1 MLGYK
6 IIAIIEIKHLTLFL
20 IFISLSSVLSKVCH
34 PNNKNLPLGKFHV
47 IHYHIDTGLHQQN
60 FQKEKTIFLFIFI
73 INICSSLHSIVSFH
87 IRIFRIICSIIEN
100 TMSHLIL
107 LKLMKTLSK
116 NRIIFS

>member
-47 IHYHIDTGLHQQN
+47 IHYHIDTGLHQD
-60 FQKEKTIFLFIFI
+60 
-73 INICSSLHSIVSFH
+73 FH
-87 IRIFRIICSIIEN
+87 HIHIYNKYLLLPAFHRIF
-100 TMSHLIL
+100 SHPDIPYHMFYHR
-107 LKLMKTLSK
+107 KHDVAPHPA
-116 NRIIFS
+116 

>member
-47 IHYHIDTGLHQQN
+47 IHYHIDTGLHQD
-60 FQKEKTIFLFIFI
+60 
-73 INICSSLHSIVSFH
+73 FH
-87 IRIFRIICSIIEN
+87 HIHIYNKYLLLPAFNRIF
-100 TMSHLIL
+100 SHPDIPYHMFYHR
-107 LKLMKTLSK
+107 KHDVAPHPA
-116 NRIIFS
+116 